1 MNNARRKQINRLIAM
16 IEQLIE
22 DYDPDLYEEC
32 FALVDEIYSAEAE
45 HLEQLSDSM
54 IDTEFGLEMQDAV
67 CNLSDAKICLRDA
80 PDADFLDETNEI
92 LSDGIRY
99 LKRAAE

>member
-1 MNNARRKQINRLIAM
+1 MNHARRKQIDQLISM
-16 IEQLIE
+16 LEQLTQ
-22 DYDPDLYEEC
+22 DFDPDLYDEC

-67 CNLSDAKICLRDA
+67 CNLCDAKICLRDA
-80 PDADFLDETNEI
+80 IDADFMDETNEQFAEA
-92 LSDGIRY
+92 IRY
-99 LKRAAE
+99 LKKANG